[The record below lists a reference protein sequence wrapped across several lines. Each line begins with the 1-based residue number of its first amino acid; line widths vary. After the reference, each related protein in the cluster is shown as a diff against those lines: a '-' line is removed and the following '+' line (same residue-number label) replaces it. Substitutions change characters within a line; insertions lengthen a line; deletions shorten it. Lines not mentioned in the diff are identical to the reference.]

1 MDEIPKK
8 PSDKRNRSDNEKL
21 SSEVK
26 TYQTSKMDK
35 RSYSR
40 RNEITA
46 EYAVAGFRKVVTW
59 ASVIVIPIAAI
70 ISCYNSMLAKVSSLI
85 SEQAKVSDQRLQQ
98 LEHDSDKQD
107 ERIRELEK
115 K

>member
-1 MDEIPKK
+1 MDESPKK
-8 PSDKRNRSDNEKL
+8 PSDKRRRGDNEKL
-21 SSEVK
+21 PSEVEM
-26 TYQTSKMDK
+26 YQTSKMAK
-35 RSYSR
+35 RPYSR
-40 RNEITA
+40 RDEITA
-46 EYAVAGFRKVVTW
+46 EYAVAGFRKVVAW

-85 SEQAKVSDQRLQQ
+85 SEQAKVSDQRIQQ
-98 LEHDSDKQD
+98 LEHNSDKQD